1 MPELPEV
8 ETIRQGLREQILGAT
23 IRDVELTGCRIFQ
36 TPAELLLAR
45 LPQQQIVEI
54 DRRGKF
60 LIVRLSRDRLVIHLG
75 MTGQLTV
82 WYPERPDSEDFL
94 RHPVTGLQRVR
105 QHSVDKHTHLQL
117 QFKDGRSL
125 WFRDPRKFGKCHLLE
140 KESELTALLTHLG
153 MEPLSDE
160 YTMPTFLKGL
170 QGRKTS
176 IKALL
181 LNQRVVAG
189 VGNIYADEA
198 LFQAAIHPSRR
209 ANRLRRYE
217 KQRLFQAIRLA
228 LEKGVTYGGT
238 TLRDYVNSDGREG
251 GNQDELFVYGRTGQ
265 PCPRCGTRIE
275 KIVVAQRG
283 THFCPGCQSR
293 SKPNRDVA
301 VLSQNVGD

>member
-8 ETIRQGLREQILGAT
+8 ETIRQGLRGQILGAT

-36 TPAELLLAR
+36 TPAELLLER
-45 LPQQQIVEI
+45 LPQQQLVEI

-60 LIVRLSRDRLVIHLG
+60 LIVRLNRDRLVIHLG

-82 WYPERPDSEDFL
+82 WYPERPDSEGFL

-105 QHSVDKHTHLQL
+105 QHSADKHTHLQL
-117 QFKDGRSL
+117 HFEDGRSL
-125 WFRDPRKFGKCHLLE
+125 LFRDPRKFGKCHLLE
-140 KESELTALLTHLG
+140 KESELTALLAHLG

-160 YTMPTFLKGL
+160 YTLPAFLNGL
-170 QGRKTS
+170 KGRKTS

-198 LFQAAIHPSRR
+198 LFQASIHPSRR

-217 KQRLFQAIRLA
+217 KERLFQAIRLA

-251 GNQDELFVYGRTGQ
+251 GNQDELLVYGRTEQ
-265 PCPRCGTRIE
+265 PCPRCGVRIE

-283 THFCPGCQSR
+283 THFCPSCQPRSR
-293 SKPNRDVA
+293 PNPNVA
-301 VLSQNVGD
+301 VLSQNVAY